1 MIEIRGAGG
10 GRFGSKSIHRRDLFQ
25 FSNFPHFPTLR
36 IQIYIYIFMPRFHT
50 RWPIIL
56 SVNSSSAISPFHSP
70 TLSLSF
76 STVVIASPLRVF
88 TDRYSSIYKS
98 FYSRTVRQTTG
109 NYRFQVDGSPAVF
122 MRPLDPPA
130 PSNNGRQ
137 NLVRLVI
144 SPARYARKITI
155 TRCVFS
161 ELPAFIS
168 KKKCPRHNN
177 NKRRGGRR
185 GRRPILAEGK
195 KKKSIVL
202 ITSSLASIIA

>member
-1 MIEIRGAGG
+1 
-10 GRFGSKSIHRRDLFQ
+10 
-25 FSNFPHFPTLR
+25 
-36 IQIYIYIFMPRFHT
+36 MPRFHT

-130 PSNNGRQ
+130 RSNNGRQ

-185 GRRPILAEGK
+185 GRRPILVEGEK
-195 KKKSIVL
+195 KKIDRFDNEQPGEHYSIV
-202 ITSSLASIIA
+202 TASFQPP

>member
-1 MIEIRGAGG
+1 MIEIRGGG
-10 GRFGSKSIHRRDLFQ
+10 GVDSVPSPSTGETS
-25 FSNFPHFPTLR
+25 SNFLIFLIFQPSVYKY
-36 IQIYIYIFMPRFHT
+36 IYIYA
-50 RWPIIL
+50 PISHALTNYPFREQFKRYL
-56 SVNSSSAISPFHSP
+56 SVSLAHS
-70 TLSLSF
+70 LSLSF

-130 PSNNGRQ
+130 RSNNGRQ

-185 GRRPILAEGK
+185 GHRPILAEGK
-195 KKKSIVL
+195 KKNRSFW
-202 ITSSLASIIA
+202 